1 MHEHRPGLRF
11 PAWAERWLDWTRAR
25 EKAIL
30 IGAAV
35 FHLAVLAGMTL
46 PRAQALAEGETLRV
60 RVVPVDPRD
69 LFRGEYV
76 ILNYAFS
83 QTDGSL
89 PHPAPGQVIYAVL
102 RRSADGV
109 HWEADR
115 FSLAPPGATPFLRG
129 KVVSWGRIEYG
140 IESFFV
146 QEGRGREYEEAA
158 RRGTLSA
165 EISVRGDGQA
175 MLRRLHVGR

>member
-11 PAWAERWLDWTRAR
+11 PAWAERWLERSRAR

-30 IGAAV
+30 IGAAL

-46 PRAQALAEGETLRV
+46 PRAKALAEGETLRV

-83 QTDGSL
+83 RPGGSQ
-89 PHPAPGQVIYAVL
+89 ASFASGQRVYAVL
-102 RRSADGV
+102 RRSPDGI

-115 FSLAPPGATPFLRG
+115 FSPTPPAGERFLRG
-129 KVVSWGRIEYG
+129 RVVSGGRIEYG

-158 RRGTLSA
+158 RSGTLSA
-165 EISVRGDGQA
+165 EISLQPDGQA